1 MSSSIFHQLE
11 WRSTNATG
19 CHGCHAWSRL
29 GAPEPHGDFQAT
41 HRPPRSTAVPCLPLG
56 RLVPP
61 PLAGRAIALFFFG
74 NNYSLFFKI
83 ISLLRQEAK
92 ARAWASRPRPRP
104 TPRGQGQGRGLG
116 LKAKAK
122 AYAKR
127 PRPGPGPQSQG
138 KGLGI
143 KAKARA

>member
-1 MSSSIFHQLE
+1 MALITSPTGMIPDLNYEYRTITVDTLTPKKHVHELDLIRLIRPEKSNNVVVNLPPTRVAKY

-61 PLAGRAIALFFFG
+61 PLAGRAVALFFLEII
-74 NNYSLFFKI
+74 NYLFKI
-83 ISLLRQEAK
+83 NYQH
-92 ARAWASRPRPRP
+92 
-104 TPRGQGQGRGLG
+104 
-116 LKAKAK
+116 
-122 AYAKR
+122 
-127 PRPGPGPQSQG
+127 
-138 KGLGI
+138 
-143 KAKARA
+143 